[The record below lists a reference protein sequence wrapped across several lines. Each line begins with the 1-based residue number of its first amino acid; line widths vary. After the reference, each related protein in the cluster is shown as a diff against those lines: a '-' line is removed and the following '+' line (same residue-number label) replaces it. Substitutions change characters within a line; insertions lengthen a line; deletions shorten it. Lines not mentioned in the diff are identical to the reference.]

1 MNYVLYAIPF
11 FVVAII
17 GEYLYGR
24 RHGNNTYR
32 LNDTVGSL
40 QMGTLSRL
48 RGVLQIGL
56 GAGVYGA
63 LSDDYALLALHTD
76 STITWII
83 GFIAYDLCY
92 YFAHRY
98 GHEWR
103 LLWASHVAHHQSEE
117 FNLST
122 ALRQTSTGFLNFVFY
137 IPLYVI
143 GFPAYLLIT
152 VGSLN
157 LIYQF
162 WVHTEHVRR
171 LGPLEWLL
179 VTPSNHRVHHAKN
192 PEYVDRNY
200 GGVFI
205 IWDRIFAT
213 FKDEDPQ
220 RPCVY
225 GTTRQLAS
233 FNPLWANL
241 EVWYGGIRDMVQTRH
256 PLDALKLW
264 FKGPGWRPRDLR
276 GTPEAQW
283 QVAKYDPRISLFD
296 RTYTFVQ
303 FWVSVVGSFAVLL
316 GDLDRTTTLSMAA
329 LMAYSLYVQGV
340 WLEGRSYAR
349 TVEWLRLGLF
359 AIAAWLGVNVW
370 GETMSI
376 AIAGYVLA
384 CAICLLWAARADSAS
399 LIDAPGRKPAH

>member
-1 MNYVLYAIPF
+1 VNYVLYAIPF
-11 FVVAII
+11 FVIAII
-17 GEYLYGR
+17 VEYLYGR
-24 RHGNNTYR
+24 RRGNNTYR

-48 RGVLQIGL
+48 RSVLHIGL
-56 GAGVYGA
+56 GAGAYAA
-63 LSDDYALLALHTD
+63 LSDDYALLTLHTD
-76 STITWII
+76 STMTWIC

-162 WVHTEHVRR
+162 WVHTEHVRT
-171 LGPLEWLL
+171 LGLLEWVL

-192 PEYVDRNY
+192 PEYLDRNY

-213 FKDEDPQ
+213 FKAEDPA

-233 FNPLWANL
+233 FNPIWANL
-241 EVWYGGIRDMVQTRH
+241 EVWYGGMRDMLQTRY

-276 GTPEAQW
+276 DTPKAQW
-283 QVAKYDPRISLFD
+283 LVAKYDPQISPFD
-296 RTYTFVQ
+296 RTYTFCQ
-303 FWVSVVGSFAVLL
+303 FWISVVASFAVLL
-316 GDLDRTTTLSMAA
+316 GDLERTTTLSMAA

-340 WLEGRSYAR
+340 WLEGRTYAR

-359 AIAAWLGVNVW
+359 AIAGWLGVNAW
-370 GETMSI
+370 GETISMV
-376 AIAGYVLA
+376 IAGYLLA
-384 CAICLLWAARADSAS
+384 SAICLLWAARTDSAS
-399 LIDAPGRKPAH
+399 LTHAPGKKPAL

>member
-11 FVVAII
+11 FVIAII
-17 GEYLYGR
+17 GEFLYGR
-24 RHGNNTYR
+24 RTGSNTYR
-32 LNDTVGSL
+32 LNDTIGSL

-56 GAGVYGA
+56 GAGAYAA

-76 STITWII
+76 STITWIV

-171 LGPLEWLL
+171 LGPLEWIL

-276 GTPEAQW
+276 GTPGPQW
-283 QVAKYDPRISLFD
+283 RVAKYDPRISLFD
-296 RTYTFVQ
+296 RAYTFVQ

-340 WLEGRSYAR
+340 WLEGGSYAR
-349 TVEWLRLGLF
+349 TVEWLRLGLL
-359 AIAAWLGVNVW
+359 AIAAWLGVNIW

-376 AIAGYVLA
+376 VIAGYVLA